1 MAQTRQTRIE
11 FLIIAGLFLLAL
23 FSLGRMVS
31 KMIDP
36 AFGGLDLHSI
46 WHSGH
51 ALRQGEDPL
60 RFALDKR
67 SPDLPVAY
75 LDGTVT
81 SELPIAQPGLPTLP
95 SNTAPIYLPLAAT
108 AYLSWPV
115 ARWVGFALNF
125 GLMLLI
131 PALLIRLFPYRHTL
145 STADKLLI
153 FLLVLTLTGTRVT
166 VWIGQTTFMVFAL
179 MLGSLLLRE
188 RHPVWSGILL
198 GFALSKYSLA
208 IAAVLFLLW
217 EWRRR
222 NGWIL
227 ITAAAVQATGLLI
240 LAWLGRTSPQA
251 IMVDYIDIFKI
262 FIDTPQG
269 LRLGMLFPDSP
280 FFAIAVP
287 LLLTIAVF
295 GLLAWLRMNR
305 PWQNL
310 SWELAGFETFSA
322 LVFWSL
328 LVAYHRIYDYSTAI
342 VAAPLGLLLFHSP
355 GIWRL
360 SQNRRTI
367 VLALISAGF
376 AVLAM
381 PGTIVEVVLPADLAQ
396 TWLWLFDRLLILAIF
411 VMLGSVLWLLSCPHT
426 EEVEKAVSAQALE
439 LPAAGD

>member
-1 MAQTRQTRIE
+1 MAQTRQTRFE
-11 FLIIAGLFLLAL
+11 FLIIAGLFFLAL
-23 FSLGRMVS
+23 FSLGRMVG

-36 AFGGLDLHSI
+36 KFGSLDLHAI

-67 SPDLPVAY
+67 SPDLPVTY

-81 SELPIAQPGLPTLP
+81 SEPPVAQPGLPRQP
-95 SNTAPIYLPLAAT
+95 SNTAPLYLPLAAT

-115 ARWVGFALNF
+115 ARWIGFALNF

-153 FLLVLTLTGTRVT
+153 FLLLFTLTGTRVT

-208 IAAVLFLLW
+208 FAVVLFMVW

-222 NGWIL
+222 SVWIL
-227 ITAAAVQATGLLI
+227 ITAAAVQAAGLLI
-240 LAWLGRTSPQA
+240 LAWLGHTSPQA
-251 IMVDYIDIFKI
+251 ILLDYIDIFKL
-262 FIDTPQG
+262 FIDIPQG
-269 LRLGMLFPDSP
+269 LRLGLLFPDNA

-287 LLLTIAVF
+287 LLLTISVF
-295 GLLAWLRMNR
+295 GLLAWLRMKR

-310 SWELAGFETFSA
+310 AWELASFEAFAA
-322 LVFWSL
+322 LVLWSL

-342 VAAPLGLLLFHSP
+342 AAAPLGLLLFHSP
-355 GIWRL
+355 EIWRL
-360 SQNRRTI
+360 DKNRRTI
-367 VLALISAGF
+367 VLSLISSGF

-381 PGTIVEVVLPADLAQ
+381 PGTIVEVVLPGDLAQ

-411 VMLGSVLWLLSCPHT
+411 VMMGSVLWLLTCPHA
-426 EEVEKAVSAQALE
+426 EEVEKVELAQAVRS
-439 LPAAGD
+439 PAAGD